1 MYLCIFSLH
10 TIKKF
15 NMDYSDKNIPIPSWQ
30 DYKIQLLSK
39 TEKFII
45 RIRWKALEFSG
56 NLESTEKETYGFKS
70 KNWPPIVEEVANFE
84 HDLMMM
90 IKNIQFKNI
99 NNDFQTKLRNDIS
112 DIQKSEKVLMPAD
125 KSRNIYKVERADCK
139 KLLHDNITRTY
150 KKSDQ
155 RKINNINKDAKKIA
169 LVLDLE
175 DRIEKIVAYNRV
187 TQDTFSESKEI
198 RF

>member
-1 MYLCIFSLH
+1 ME
-10 TIKKF
+10 KF
-15 NMDYSDKNIPIPSWQ
+15 DMDYSDKNIPIPSRQ
-30 DYKIQLLSK
+30 DYKIQLLPK

-45 RIRWKALEFSG
+45 RIRWKALEFLG

-70 KNWPPIVEEVANFE
+70 RNCPPIVEEVANFE

-99 NNDFQTKLRNDIS
+99 NNDFQTKLRNNIS
-112 DIQKSEKVLMPAD
+112 DIQKCEKILIPAD
-125 KSRNIYKVERADCK
+125 KSRNIYKMETADYK
-139 KLLHDNITRTY
+139 KLLHERRTY

-155 RKINNINKDAKKIA
+155 RKIDNINKDAKKIA

-175 DRIEKIVAYNRV
+175 HRIEKIVVYNRA
-187 TQDTFSESKEI
+187 TQDIFSESQGNKI
-198 RF
+198 LTFPYTLF